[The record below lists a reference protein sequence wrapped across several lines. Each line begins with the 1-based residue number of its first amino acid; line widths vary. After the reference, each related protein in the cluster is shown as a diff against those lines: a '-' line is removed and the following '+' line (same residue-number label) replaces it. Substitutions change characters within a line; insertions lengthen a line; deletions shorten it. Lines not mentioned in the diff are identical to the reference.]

1 MLLRGDAKTVVD
13 VTDSVDFNI
22 QCLNRSSLSSSFF
35 YLSRDDPEKGF
46 PCDLTRFAGCVEG
59 SRPVE
64 IDTDDPLCLR
74 LLLGS
79 HLAHHLRMK
88 LENDYGYTSTC
99 GIATNKLL
107 SKLAGARNKPRNQTT
122 LASHRGGAVAAFVDG
137 HSLRKVPGLGFRTVK
152 LLHAKLRPDLPP
164 LEPMGG
170 ECNLTVGEVRAHP
183 EICSASLEVLL
194 GGPGAERGIGE
205 RVWGLLHGVDDS
217 EVKLANDVPTQ
228 ISIEDTYRGLTDI
241 NHITEELRK
250 VSRSLVRRMRVDLV
264 VDDENP
270 HREAARRWIARP
282 KTLRLSINAPPIAGE
297 DQGYFSRIS
306 RSAPLPNF
314 VFRLDKDIE
323 TLADRLVAEA
333 VLPLL
338 KKFQSGREHKWNVA
352 LLNICVANMVLAGSD
367 DGAGQGRDISVMFK
381 TQDEVLKPF
390 RVESP
395 AIKQIDEKRDDELED
410 EWFPEWE
417 DFSDGEPCS
426 VCGYKIPYFA
436 LAAHLRYHE
445 MGDQ

>member
-1 MLLRGDAKTVVD
+1 MTDIVDA
-13 VTDSVDFNI
+13 NI

-35 YLSRDDPEKGF
+35 HLLRDDPEKGF

-59 SRPVE
+59 SPPDD
-64 IDTDDPLCLR
+64 IDADDPLCLR
-74 LLLGS
+74 LLLAS
-79 HLAHHLRMK
+79 HLAYYLRMK
-88 LENDYGYTSTC
+88 LEEDHGYTSTC

-122 LASHRGGAVAAFVDG
+122 LASYRPGAVAAFLDG
-137 HSLRKVPGLGFRTVK
+137 LSLRKVPGLGFRTVR
-152 LLHAKLRPDLPP
+152 LLHAKLRPDLPS

-170 ECNLTVGEVRAHP
+170 ECKITVGEVRSHP
-183 EICSASLEVLL
+183 GICPASLETIL
-194 GGPGAERGIGE
+194 GGPGAERGVGE
-205 RVWGLLHGVDDS
+205 RVWGLLHGIDDS
-217 EVKLANDVPTQ
+217 EVKFANDIPTQ
-228 ISIEDTYRGLTDI
+228 ISIEDTYRGLTDL
-241 NHITEELRK
+241 NHITSELRK
-250 VSRSLVRRMRVDLV
+250 ISRSLIRRMRVDLV

-270 HREAARRWIARP
+270 HRETVRRWIARP
-282 KTLRLSINAPPIAGE
+282 KTLRLSVNAPPVAGE

-306 RSAPLPNF
+306 RSAPLPSF
-314 VFRLDKDIE
+314 VFRLEEDIE
-323 TLADRLVAEA
+323 RLADRLVDEA

-338 KKFQSGREHKWNVA
+338 KKFQSERDHKWEIA
-352 LLNICVANMVLAGSD
+352 LLNVCVANMVLAGSD

-395 AIKQIDEKRDDELED
+395 PEAQYEKRSEELEE

-426 VCGYKIPYFA
+426 ECGYKVPYFA
-436 LAAHLRYHE
+436 LAAHLRFHE
-445 MGDQ
+445 LGDQ